1 MANLEL
7 GNNEFLNECLYTN
20 KKNVTM
26 LERWQKKKKN
36 NKTAKEMNEPAP
48 KFTLNPASEL
58 LAKLGMKYEKRKVE
72 WFSSVPR
79 A

>member
-1 MANLEL
+1 
-7 GNNEFLNECLYTN
+7 
-20 KKNVTM
+20 M

-79 A
+79 AWPMCRNVCLCVPRVNDSSPPS

>member
-1 MANLEL
+1 
-7 GNNEFLNECLYTN
+7 
-20 KKNVTM
+20 M
-26 LERWQKKKKN
+26 LERWQKKKKK